1 MSTTINL
8 DPVTRLE
15 GHMKVSV
22 TLNSS
27 NIVTDAKST
36 GNMFRGF
43 EQILVNRPAKDASFI
58 TQRICGVCPV
68 SHALAS
74 AKATESV
81 LKFKPTLQGLLL
93 RNLVQGADFIQSN
106 ILHFYHLSVMDY
118 ISGPQLSPWAPSLT
132 QDLRFSSS
140 DTQTLVN
147 NYIAAL
153 TIRRKA
159 HEMGAIFCGKL
170 PHAANI
176 VPGGITAKPTA
187 EDISTFKSLL
197 SEVEVFVNSQ
207 YKNDVYLLAKT
218 YKDYYYIG
226 KGYGNL
232 ICFGAFDNDNSGNML
247 FPSGIITGKSK
258 AQLNLSKIRE
268 DVRYSWYSSVSA
280 KPPSKGSTV
289 PEANKPDAY
298 SWLKSPRYNSLPYE
312 AGPLARMSMSG
323 DYKRGISVIDR
334 HIARYIETAKIIK
347 SMKDWIEQI
356 SVGVSGYTDIGDP
369 ISGAG
374 YGLTEA
380 SRGALGHWLSVN
392 NSKISRYQ
400 IITPTCWNA
409 SPKDDAD
416 KYGPIEKA
424 LIGTYVE
431 NPEAPV
437 ELLRIVHSFDPCL
450 ACAVHVI
457 SPDGQDMSK
466 FIVNPI

>member
-1 MSTTINL
+1 MSTINL

-27 NIVTDAKST
+27 KIVTDAKST

-43 EQILVNRPAKDASFI
+43 EQILVNRPLKDASFI

-74 AKATESV
+74 VKAAESV

-93 RNLVQGADFIQSN
+93 RNLVQGADFIQSD

-118 ISGPQLSPWAPSLT
+118 IRGPQLSPWAPGLT
-132 QDLRFSSS
+132 QDLRFSDS
-140 DTQTLVN
+140 DTQLLIN
-147 NYIAAL
+147 NYITAL
-153 TIRRKA
+153 TVRRKT
-159 HEMGAIFCGKL
+159 HEMGSIFCGKL

-176 VPGGITAKPTA
+176 VPGGITAKPTSD
-187 EDISTFKSLL
+187 DISNFKSLL
-197 SEVEVFVNSQ
+197 SDVEVFVNTQ

-312 AGPLARMSMSG
+312 AGPLARMAMSG

-334 HIARYIETAKIIK
+334 HIARYTETAKIIK

-356 SVGVSGYTDIGDP
+356 SVGVSGYTDVGDP
-369 ISGAG
+369 IVGAG

-380 SRGALGHWLSVN
+380 SRGALGHWLSAD

-457 SPDGQDMSK
+457 SPEGQDMSK